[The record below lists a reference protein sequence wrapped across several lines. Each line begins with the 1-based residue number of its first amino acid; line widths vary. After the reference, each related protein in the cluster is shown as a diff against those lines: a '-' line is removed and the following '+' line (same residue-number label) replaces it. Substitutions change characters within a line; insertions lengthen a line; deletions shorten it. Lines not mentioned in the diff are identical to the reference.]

1 METWVAYTVPRS
13 LNIDPTLENLNKM
26 EEEELK
32 KSMDVSVEMVADA
45 ASSMQI
51 NAPTNQE
58 LLYPFL

>member
-1 METWVAYTVPRS
+1 
-13 LNIDPTLENLNKM
+13 M